1 MTQNCSAFWGW
12 ASWKVARQVLSF
24 IRTSWALVDQLPNWS
39 VLCSTKWPVS
49 LFEIY
54 WNLLSDSNGMLKW
67 ETDGEDV
74 FYELTPETKQ
84 ITSHVFKSV
93 LKASKFD
100 YPLECMLVHIWMV
113 VDLPLWKK
121 KSSVGIIIPNTWKNK
136 IHVPN
141 HQPNIPKYVETTEDL
156 IHSHPVYDWT
166 LQVAMTCGNSKI
178 VGIYILPSGN
188 D

>member
-100 YPLECMLVHIWMV
+100 YPLECMLVHIWLV
-113 VDLPLWKK
+113 VYLPLWK
-121 KSSVGIIIPNTWKNK
+121 IIEFVSWDDDIPNMMGK
-136 IHVPN
+136 IIQSCSKPPTRCLLLFQLLTIIN
-141 HQPNIPKYVETTEDL
+141 HRLTI
-156 IHSHPVYDWT
+156 
-166 LQVAMTCGNSKI
+166 
-178 VGIYILPSGN
+178 
-188 D
+188 